1 MFTEK
6 KSIRY
11 FLFGCIP
18 ARLLLVFIPLYIAKH
33 WLFYYGILL
42 LVIGISFLY
51 LFFTNSRL
59 GAFEA
64 GGKTWWAN
72 YRIIHGLLYSFA
84 AILAMQKNRYAS
96 MPLFIDVMIGFFL
109 FMKQHYIQ

>member
-1 MFTEK
+1 MFLEE

-18 ARLLLVFIPLYIAKH
+18 VRLLLALIPLYIANH

-42 LVIGISFLY
+42 LIIVMNFLY
-51 LFFTNSRL
+51 LFFTNGRMN
-59 GAFEA
+59 AFEA

-72 YRIIHGLLYSFA
+72 YRSIHGFLYLIA
-84 AILAMQKNRYAS
+84 AIMAMQKNRYTS
-96 MPLFIDVMIGFFL
+96 VPLFIDIIIGFFL
-109 FMKQHYIQ
+109 FMKQHYLQ